1 MKVETINP
9 RMLILECRQEE
20 ADEDYGSCLWADFY
34 FNLDKYD
41 LTILS
46 DIGNYGYAYWSATP
60 SESFLELMAR
70 IDEDY
75 LLQKLCGNPKDFDYE
90 ATKEHFYEYY
100 GEESEDRAKLDE
112 IFEEIENEY
121 EPESGELFLRLFD
134 EYNVDDHNHSVF
146 CDTWEMPVYDYTP
159 WQKRICKIFHD
170 YIQPKIREI
179 LKEGADK

>member
-9 RMLILECRQEE
+9 RMLVLEYRQEKT
-20 ADEDYGSCLWADFY
+20 DEDYGSCLWADFY

-46 DIGNYGYAYWSATP
+46 DIGNYGYAYWSAAS
-60 SESFLELMAR
+60 SESFLELITR

-100 GEESEDRAKLDE
+100 GEESGDRAKLDE
-112 IFEEIENEY
+112 IFEEIESEY

-146 CDTWEMPVYDYTP
+146 CDIWEMPVYDYTP

-179 LKEGADK
+179 LKEGANK